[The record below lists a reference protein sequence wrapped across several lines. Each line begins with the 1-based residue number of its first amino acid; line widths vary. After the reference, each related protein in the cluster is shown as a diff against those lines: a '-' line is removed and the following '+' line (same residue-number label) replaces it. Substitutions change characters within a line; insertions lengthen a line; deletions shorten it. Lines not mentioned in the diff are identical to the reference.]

1 MTHPVS
7 DSAQATSSH
16 PATANR
22 PDQSGEPFPRE
33 APSPS
38 SHLWRRGG
46 VWLAW
51 VVYVGYLLLSD
62 FPPGPS
68 LLHTSPDT
76 LREAGE
82 LSLNFWFI
90 LPALFPSQAP
100 TLHPALEGLFN
111 VVVTWGL
118 LFWGF
123 AIEGRQQRV
132 PMLPFLIG
140 TAFLTN
146 VFYLP
151 WLGLRQVRRDRPSL
165 PLNRLEAMTESR
177 AYPIALMLVMLAAIG
192 WGLWG
197 RADFGGIGDR
207 WAALVQIVQS
217 DRLAYSFWID
227 MLVFWL
233 FQGWL
238 VPDDMARRQW
248 QDPVALWCAR
258 LMPALGLVIYCWR
271 RPPIAS
277 PDGSPPSGTEN

>member
-1 MTHPVS
+1 MTDPVA
-7 DSAQATSSH
+7 D
-16 PATANR
+16 
-22 PDQSGEPFPRE
+22 
-33 APSPS
+33 PSPS
-38 SHLWRRGG
+38 LSDSPTDSADVNIDDDVTHRTQFWRRGW

-62 FPPGPS
+62 WPPGPS

-76 LREAGE
+76 LREAWE

-90 LPALFPSQAP
+90 LPTLFPAQAP

-111 VVVTWGL
+111 LVVTWGL

-123 AIEGRQQRV
+123 AIDGRQQRT
-132 PMLPFLIG
+132 PILPFLLG

-151 WLGLRQVRRDRPSL
+151 WLGLRQSRRDRPSL
-165 PLNRLEAMTESR
+165 PLNRLETITESR
-177 AYPIALMLVMLAAIG
+177 TYPIALMLVMLAAIG

-197 RADFGGIGDR
+197 RADFGGISDR
-207 WAALVQIVQS
+207 WTDLVQIVQS

-227 MLVFWL
+227 LLVFWL

-258 LMPALGLVIYCWR
+258 LIPALGLVIYFWR

-277 PDGSPPSGTEN
+277 PDAPTPTRD

>member
-7 DSAQATSSH
+7 DSA
-16 PATANR
+16 PATASQPASANIS
-22 PDQSGEPFPRE
+22 PVSE
-33 APSPS
+33 AASTHSSP
-38 SHLWRRGG
+38 WQRGG

-62 FPPGPS
+62 LPPGPS

-76 LREAGE
+76 LREAGA
-82 LSLNFWFI
+82 LSLNFWFV
-90 LPALFPSQAP
+90 LPALFPAQAP

-151 WLGLRQVRRDRPSL
+151 WLGLRQSRRDRPTR
-165 PLNRLEAMTESR
+165 PLNRLETITESR
-177 AYPIALMLVMLAAIG
+177 AYPIALMIILLAAIA

-197 RADFGGIGDR
+197 RADFGSISDR
-207 WAALVQIVQS
+207 WTDLVQIVQS

-227 MLVFWL
+227 LLVFWL

-248 QDPVALWCAR
+248 QDPVALWSAR
-258 LMPALGLVIYCWR
+258 LIPAFGLVIYFLR
-271 RPPIAS
+271 RPPI
-277 PDGSPPSGTEN
+277 T